1 MKQRVFTG
9 FSIALVIALISA
21 AELTADAT
29 ESRIPNPDSRD
40 DAAII
45 HVLNRLTFGPRSGD
59 IEKVRAMGLASWID
73 QQLHPERIDDAAATA
88 LLPALEPPPASAD
101 PQELRRFARQQIQS
115 LAGEKILRA
124 TYSERQLQE
133 VLVDFWFNHFNV
145 YAGKGRT
152 AEYLAQYEREAIRP
166 HVFDR
171 FRDLLEADAKSP
183 AMLFYLDNWLSA
195 DPNAPER
202 LAARRDSGFG
212 TRDSKFRFGPRARRL
227 RPIPNPQPRVP
238 AAARGA
244 KRKRGLNENY
254 GRELLELH
262 TLGVAGGYTQKDV
275 VEVARAFTGWTIDRG
290 GTFRF
295 VAAVHDTGEKVVL
308 GHKIEGG
315 GGIED
320 GETVL
325 DILAAHPATAHHIA
339 YQLAQRLVADEPP
352 AALVDRAAARFRT
365 TNGDLREV
373 VRTIVTS
380 PEFLAATVRDAKFK
394 TPFTLVVSTMR
405 TTGATVSDTRALVQT
420 LQQMGQ
426 PLYMCQPPTG
436 YHNTADAWISA
447 GGLVSRMNFATRLA
461 SGNLPG
467 VTVPA
472 NAPSGDL
479 ALRVGS
485 PEFQRF

>member
-1 MKQRVFTG
+1 MKSRVFTG
-9 FSIALVIALISA
+9 FLIALMVAGAQLS
-21 AELTADAT
+21 ADAT
-29 ESRIPNPDSRD
+29 ESRIPDPESRD
-40 DAAII
+40 DATIT
-45 HVLNRLTFGPRSGD
+45 HVLNRLTFGPRPGD
-59 IEKVRAMGLASWID
+59 VDKMRAMGLASWID
-73 QQLHPERIDDAAATA
+73 QQLHPERIDDAAAAA
-88 LLPALEPPPASAD
+88 LLPSLETAPASAD
-101 PQELRRFARQQIQS
+101 PRELRRFARQQIQS

-152 AEYLAQYEREAIRP
+152 AEYLAEYERDAIRP

-171 FRDLLEADAKSP
+171 FRDLLEADATSP

-195 DPNAPER
+195 DPNAAER
-202 LAARRDSGFG
+202 LTARRDSGFG
-212 TRDSKFRFGPRARRL
+212 IRDPRFGFGRRRRL
-227 RPIPNPQPRVP
+227 RIPSPGSRVP
-238 AAARGA
+238 AAAQSA

-262 TLGVAGGYTQKDV
+262 TLGVDGGYTQKDV
-275 VEVARAFTGWTIDRG
+275 IEVARAFTGWTIDRD

-295 VAAVHDTGEKVVL
+295 VPALHDAGEKVVL
-308 GHKIEGG
+308 GRKIKAG

-320 GETVL
+320 GEQVL
-325 DILAAHPATAHHIA
+325 DIVALHPATAHHIA

-365 TNGDLREV
+365 TGGDLREV

-405 TTGATVSDTRALVQT
+405 TTGATVSDARALVQT
-420 LQQMGQ
+420 LQQMGE

-447 GGLVSRMNFATRLA
+447 GGLVSRMNFATRVA
-461 SGNLPG
+461 SGNMPG
-467 VTVPA
+467 VTLPA
-472 NAPSGDL
+472 TLPPGDL
-479 ALRVGS
+479 ALRLGS